1 MSTLGEE
8 RLSNPLLAFQ
18 DEEKF
23 LQWFPGTFPAV
34 PSYYPRM
41 RPINRAGPRFRRDI
55 PPPPQ
60 LTPGEFDVLRQRA
73 LVVDVRSLDEYSAGH
88 IPNALSITFRDV
100 YPIWL
105 GWLAPE
111 GANILFVLG
120 DAPVEQVIDQSQLV
134 GYEGFG
140 GWLTGGM
147 DAWAAS
153 GRPVRQMQL
162 LDAHQARRAL
172 VDGALALDVREPP
185 ELESGYIE
193 GAMILP
199 LGNVEA
205 EVNRLPK
212 DRPILA
218 YCGHGER
225 SATALSL
232 LERAGFSQ
240 LLNLN
245 GGVGGWSDAGYNL
258 ASPAGVQ

>member
-8 RLSNPLLAFQ
+8 RSTNPLLTIQ
-18 DEEKF
+18 DEEEF
-23 LQWFPGTFPAV
+23 LKWFPGTFAAV

-41 RPINRAGPRFRRDI
+41 RPINRAGPRLRRDI

-60 LTPGEFDVLRQRA
+60 LSPEEFDGLRQSA
-73 LVVDVRSLDEYSAGH
+73 LVVDVRPLHEYSAGH
-88 IPNALSITFRDV
+88 IPNALSVTFRDV

-105 GWLAPE
+105 GWLVPE
-111 GANILFVLG
+111 GATILFVLG

-140 GWLTGGM
+140 GWLAGGM
-147 DAWAAS
+147 AAWAAS

-162 LDAHQARRAL
+162 LDAPQARRAL
-172 VDGALALDVREPP
+172 ADGALALDVRQPP
-185 ELESGYIE
+185 ELESGYID
-193 GAMILP
+193 GAVNLP
-199 LGNVEA
+199 LGKIESQVEL
-205 EVNRLPK
+205 LPK

-245 GGVGGWSDAGYNL
+245 GGVGAWSEAGYNL
-258 ASPAGVQ
+258 ATPAGVQ